1 MELFKDYGNSI
12 VLIRFNPDSFI
23 DSNGKK
29 HVTCFNYHKT
39 TGVPI
44 ISSEKRWNERLKT
57 LKITIEKYMNIIP
70 EKEITVEQLFYDGY
84 IE

>member
-1 MELFKDYGNSI
+1 
-12 VLIRFNPDSFI
+12 
-23 DSNGKK
+23 
-29 HVTCFNYHKT
+29 VTCSNYHKT

-70 EKEITVEQLFYDGY
+70 EKEITVEELFYDGY